1 MQFVGVEKG
10 TIKFKNCFK
19 QIPVSFKIYADIE
32 YNLEST
38 EVYEGSYTKK
48 DHDHVPCSFP
58 YRLICDCN
66 YTRTHNH
73 LVGKQTLN
81 HLAKQTK

>member
-1 MQFVGVEKG
+1 MQFVRAEKG
-10 TIKFKNCFK
+10 TIKFRNCFK
-19 QIPVSFKIYADIE
+19 QIPVPFKIYADIE

-58 YRLICDCN
+58 YRLVCDCMW
-66 YTRTHNH
+66 TGTHNY
-73 LVGKQTLN
+73 LVCKRTLN
-81 HLAKQTK
+81 QLAKQTK